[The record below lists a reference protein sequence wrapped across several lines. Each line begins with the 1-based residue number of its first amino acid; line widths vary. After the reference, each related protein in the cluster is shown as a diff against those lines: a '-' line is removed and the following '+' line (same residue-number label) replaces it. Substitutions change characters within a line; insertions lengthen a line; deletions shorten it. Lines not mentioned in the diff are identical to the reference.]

1 MATSL
6 PEFPPF
12 DVGLEPS
19 SLGLQWKK
27 WTTRLENLFIAL
39 AIDDK
44 KRQKAL
50 LLHYGG
56 SQLCDIY
63 YTLATEE
70 DTEYEHVK
78 AKLDAYFEPKINIT
92 FETYNF
98 RQLAQAEDEAIDKF
112 VTRLRETASR
122 CQFHD
127 NAREI
132 KDQVVQKCTS
142 DRLRRKALREDPSL
156 DNLLKAA
163 RAMELADYQATAME
177 GEPGVLKVGRQDPVV
192 QSEDKGQSKPKEAD
206 KLCFSCGGSWPHPK
220 GRRSCPAYGLDCR
233 KCGTKN
239 HFARVCKN
247 KKKVRTIVESTDS
260 DTDDDSY
267 RVSSVKSSKKYRSHV
282 TVKVGNHPV
291 RFQIDSGADVN
302 IMDAKTFSHIKS
314 RVKLSKCNTRLY
326 AYGSKTPLQLLG
338 KFTAT
343 LSNSE
348 KYDVA
353 DIYVVQGAHNAGS
366 LLGSGS
372 ATALGILKIV
382 NQVNLDGGQQGEAD
396 FVAKKGARL
405 FKQQDQICPVPPVG
419 NLVAEYDD
427 LFHGIG
433 KLKGVQVKLH
443 IDDQIQPVAQKHR
456 RVPFHLR
463 EKLDAELERLE
474 KAEIIEKVE
483 SATDWVSP
491 IVITPKK
498 GTEEI
503 RMCVDM
509 GAPNRAIKRVRH
521 VIPTIE
527 DLRHDINGA
536 KVFSKLD
543 LANGFHQLELHED
556 SRGITTFSTHAGL
569 RRFRRLNFGTNSAPE
584 IFHEE
589 LRKLLVGIKGVRN
602 IHDDILVTGVDTQD
616 HYRALSETFQRLRDA
631 GLTLKRSKCEFEKP
645 ELTFFGLVFTKDGIR
660 PDPAKVKAIQHISA
674 PRNLAQLR
682 SFLGMTN
689 YSAQFIPGYATLVD
703 PLRSLTKKDARWVWT
718 KEHQECF
725 ERLKESLKENALLN
739 YFDPSLPTEVVCD
752 ASPVGV
758 SALLAQYKSGE
769 TAPRVI
775 AYNSRTLT
783 PVERRYGQI
792 ERESLSIQYGCLK
805 NQLYLLGH
813 AFTVVTDHQ
822 PLVCLYNNPRRPGPF
837 RVERMRLKLQGFSF
851 KVVYRPGK
859 FNPSDYTSRQP
870 LPMAHSTKTDLAA
883 SEELESHVHWVV
895 EGDVPLPLSL
905 KDIQRETMKDSAL
918 RKVYEHLQQG
928 TVFRKED
935 KDLQPFQSIVG
946 ELSIAHGVIIRGRR
960 IVLPTSLHKEVINT
974 AHEGHQGLV
983 KTKQLLRSRVWF
995 PGLEKKVESYIN
1007 TCIPCQA
1014 TVYTAAQEPVKSTI
1028 LPNGPW
1034 ECLSMDFYG
1043 PMPSGEYVLVV
1054 IDEYSRFPEIDITTS
1069 TSANAMLP
1077 KLDRILSSF
1086 GIPISIKTDNGP
1098 PFTSKTFNDYCWL
1111 MGIKHQLITPRH
1123 PRANGLVENFNR
1135 MVKKVTRTA
1144 VIERKSWK
1152 QELYTFL
1159 RNYRATPHSTTGESP
1174 ANLLFQRR
1182 QYRVRLPELPP
1193 PAIDDKL
1200 VRDRDSSQK
1209 QRQRNTLIKNST
1221 LKSVQLYLA
1230 IKCC

>member
-1 MATSL
+1 MATTL

-27 WTTRLENLFIAL
+27 WTARLENLFIAL
-39 AIDDK
+39 AIEDK

-63 YTLATEE
+63 YTLESEE
-70 DTEYEHVK
+70 DEEYQHLK
-78 AKLDAYFEPKINIT
+78 AKLNSYFEPKINIT
-92 FETYNF
+92 FETYNL
-98 RQLAQAEDEAIDKF
+98 RQLAQAEDESIDKF
-112 VTRLRETASR
+112 VTRLREAASR
-122 CQFHD
+122 SQFND
-127 NAREI
+127 TAREI
-132 KDQVVQKCTS
+132 KDQI
-142 DRLRRKALREDPSL
+142 
-156 DNLLKAA
+156 
-163 RAMELADYQATAME
+163 ATAME
-177 GEPGVLKVGRQDPVV
+177 GEPGVLKVGRKDAVV
-192 QSEDKGQSKPKEAD
+192 KSDNKDQLKPKDND
-206 KLCFSCGGSWPHPK
+206 KVCFSCGGSWPHPK
-220 GRRSCPAYGLDCR
+220 GRRSCPSYGLDCR
-233 KCGTKN
+233 RCGTKK
-239 HFARVCKN
+239 HFARMCKN
-247 KKKVRTIVESTDS
+247 KKNVRIIAGSDDS
-260 DTDDDSY
+260 ETDDDSY
-267 RVSSVKSSKKYRSHV
+267 RVSSVKSGKKCRRHV
-282 TVKVGNHPV
+282 TVKVDSHPV
-291 RFQIDSGADVN
+291 RFQVDSGADVN
-302 IMDAKTFSHIKS
+302 IMDEKTFSHIKE
-314 RVKLSKCNTRLY
+314 RVKLSRCTTRLY
-326 AYGSKTPLQLLG
+326 AYGSRNPLPLLG

-348 KYDVA
+348 RYDVA
-353 DIYVVQGAHNAGS
+353 DIYVVHGTQNAGS

-382 NQVNLDGGQQGEAD
+382 NQVNVNGNQNGGRASATE
-396 FVAKKGARL
+396 KGARVSTP
-405 FKQQDQICPVPPVG
+405 QGQTGSVNSVDQ
-419 NLVAEYDD
+419 LVAEYDD
-427 LFHGIG
+427 LFQGIG

-443 IDDQIQPVAQKHR
+443 IDEQVQLVAQKHR

-483 SATDWVSP
+483 TATNWVSP
-491 IVITPKK
+491 IVITPKN
-498 GTEEI
+498 GTDEI
-503 RMCVDM
+503 RMCVDK

-527 DLRHDINGA
+527 DLRHDVNGA

-556 SRGITTFSTHAGL
+556 SRGVTTFSTHVGL

-589 LRKLLVGIKGVRN
+589 LRKLLTGIKGVRN
-602 IHDDILVTGVDTQD
+602 IHDDILVTGVDIQD
-616 HYRALSETFQRLRDA
+616 HYRALSETFQRLREA
-631 GLTLKRSKCEFEKP
+631 GLTLKRSKCEFERS

-660 PDPAKVKAIQHISA
+660 PDPEKVKAIQHLS
-674 PRNLAQLR
+674 PPKNVAQLR

-689 YSAQFIPGYATLVD
+689 YSAQFIPDYATLVD
-703 PLRSLTKKDARWVWT
+703 PLRSLTKKDVHWVWT
-718 KEHQECF
+718 EGDQECF
-725 ERLKESLKENALLN
+725 DKLKESLKENALLN
-739 YFDPSLPTEVVCD
+739 YYDPSLPTEVVCD

-758 SALLAQYKSGE
+758 SAILAQYKSGE
-769 TAPRVI
+769 TVPRVI

-783 PVERRYGQI
+783 PVERMYGQI
-792 ERESLSIQYGCLK
+792 ERESLSIQFGCLK

-813 AFTVVTDHQ
+813 EFTVVTDHQ

-870 LPMAHSTKTDLAA
+870 LSMVHSTKADLAA
-883 SEELESHVHWVV
+883 SKELESHVHWVV

-905 KDIQRETMKDSAL
+905 NDIQRETMKDRAL
-918 RKVYEHLQQG
+918 SKVYEHLQQG

-935 KDLQPFQSIVG
+935 KDLQPYQSVAG

-960 IVLPTSLHKEVINT
+960 IVLPTSLHKKVINT
-974 AHEGHQGLV
+974 AHEGHQGLI

-995 PGLEKKVESYIN
+995 PRLEKKVESCIN
-1007 TCIPCQA
+1007 TCIRCQA
-1014 TVYTAAQEPVKSTI
+1014 TVHTASQEPVKSTT

-1069 TSANAMLP
+1069 TSAKATLP

-1086 GIPISIKTDNGP
+1086 GIPISIKTNNGP
-1098 PFTSKTFNDYCWL
+1098 PFTSKAFNDYCRL
-1111 MGIKHQLITPRH
+1111 MGIKHQSITPRH

-1159 RNYRATPHSTTGESP
+1159 RSYRATPHSTTGESP
-1174 ANLLFQRR
+1174 ANLLF
-1182 QYRVRLPELPP
+1182 
-1193 PAIDDKL
+1193 
-1200 VRDRDSSQK
+1200 
-1209 QRQRNTLIKNST
+1209 
-1221 LKSVQLYLA
+1221 
-1230 IKCC
+1230 